1 MAVLDAFMAI
11 WSKARG
17 TFGDGVPQDGSVY
30 DASPALTRLQDEVRG
45 AAPRETWTGS
55 ASDGYASA
63 NERHAS
69 VLGETALLDRRL
81 RAEIDRSA
89 EVVRAGRRELDA
101 VRRRVSEA
109 AAGVPPTPE
118 GESMLYPAISRGS
131 GEIVDIVQRSHTDLN
146 MIAGRIEAI
155 ASEYQA
161 LGEGTELGVGDGAE
175 PAGGAEPGDEP
186 RLAVSNENEPWT
198 YPFDPPA
205 PPDSAPGG
213 GRWELGQAYPPGP
226 GGGPP
231 MGPIPAPKPWHRS
244 IDPPVK
250 GGGSGLEDVVTPP
263 PNGVGVRPPLVLQ
276 ESYEFRVT
284 GEGFRDGDGHLRWIQ
299 RDGSWYQAQWI
310 DYELEANHLQQLT
323 GNVSVPLGDHTWE
336 PIDIKD
342 IYQLQVDNPRL
353 TLYIPD
359 PSGSVLELDPD
370 RPAAS
375 GP

>member
-1 MAVLDAFMAI
+1 M
-11 WSKARG
+11 
-17 TFGDGVPQDGSVY
+17 
-30 DASPALTRLQDEVRG
+30 
-45 AAPRETWTGS
+45 
-55 ASDGYASA
+55 
-63 NERHAS
+63 
-69 VLGETALLDRRL
+69 
-81 RAEIDRSA
+81 
-89 EVVRAGRRELDA
+89 
-101 VRRRVSEA
+101 
-109 AAGVPPTPE
+109 
-118 GESMLYPAISRGS
+118 
-131 GEIVDIVQRSHTDLN
+131 
-146 MIAGRIEAI
+146 
-155 ASEYQA
+155 
-161 LGEGTELGVGDGAE
+161 
-175 PAGGAEPGDEP
+175 
-186 RLAVSNENEPWT
+186 
-198 YPFDPPA
+198 
-205 PPDSAPGG
+205 
-213 GRWELGQAYPPGP
+213 
-226 GGGPP
+226 
-231 MGPIPAPKPWHRS
+231 
-244 IDPPVK
+244 
-250 GGGSGLEDVVTPP
+250 EDVVTPP